1 MAPPPKLTISQWADR
16 YRKLSSEGSAEPGA
30 WRTARAEYQREIMDT
45 ISAPGV
51 ERVCVIKSSQVGWTE
66 ILNNAVGYHISHDP
80 APVLMLQPTLEMA
93 ETISKDRLAPMF
105 RDTPVLR
112 EKVADAKSR
121 DSGNTML
128 HKRFPGGH
136 VTLVGANSP
145 SSLASRPIRVLL
157 ADEVDRYPPS
167 AGSEGDPLALT
178 IKRTTTFWNR
188 RILIGGTPTVKGQSR
203 IEQEWLVS
211 DQRRYHVPCIHCGHE
226 QTLQW
231 ANVKWPDGKPDQAA
245 LNCTD
250 CGAVWT
256 EADRL
261 RAVRKGRWIVTRP
274 EGRFPGFHI
283 NELYSPWSTVAKVA
297 IDFVEAKKSPELL
310 KVWVNTSLGETWE
323 SDSERIDH
331 HALAERLE
339 DFGEK
344 GDAGHIAPLSVLR
357 ITCGVDVQAD
367 RLEIERVGWGMH
379 DESWSL
385 DHHVIVGDPSDPG
398 LWARLDAYLSMPTE
412 REDGRDLPVSA
423 TCVDSGGH
431 HTQAVYR
438 FCRVRKNRRIF
449 AIKGRDEA
457 ITVWPSQSKVSKGK
471 VADVTI
477 VGVSVA
483 KDAVYARLKVGQ
495 PGPGYC
501 HFPRGRAPG
510 YFEQLVS
517 EVIETRYSFGR
528 PRRVYILPDGKRNEA
543 LDCRVYAFAALQ
555 SLSIRWV
562 TEQEAMAAHPPK
574 VTRVVAP
581 EVAAQALAQRP
592 AQQQTRA
599 PARNP
604 FARGSSNPFRR

>member
-1 MAPPPKLTISQWADR
+1 M
-16 YRKLSSEGSAEPGA
+16 SSA
-30 WRTARAEYQREIMDT
+30 
-45 ISAPGV
+45 
-51 ERVCVIKSSQVGWTE
+51 QVGKTE
-66 ILNNAVGYHISHDP
+66 ALNNVVAYFIDQDP
-80 APVLMLQPTLEMA
+80 SPMLMLQPTLEMA
-93 ETISKDRLAPMF
+93 EAWSKDRLAPML
-105 RDTPVLR
+105 RDTPQLR
-112 EKVADAKSR
+112 GKVKDARTR
-121 DSGNTML
+121 DSGNTL
-128 HKRFPGGH
+128 RHKTFPGGH
-136 VTLVGANSP
+136 ITMAGANSP
-145 SSLASRPIRVLL
+145 ASLASRPIRIVCC
-157 ADEVDRYPPS
+157 DEVDRYPVS
-167 AGSEGDPLALT
+167 AGTEGDPVNLAQ
-178 IKRTTTFWNR
+178 KRSTTFWNR
-188 RILIGGTPTVKGQSR
+188 KTILTSTPTLKGQSR
-203 IEQEWLVS
+203 IEQAYLQS
-211 DQRRYHVPCIHCGHE
+211 DQRKYWVPCQDCGGH
-226 QTLQW
+226 QVLKW
-231 ANVKWPDGKPDQAA
+231 ANVKWPEGKPQDAGYACEHCGVIWDDASRWRAIRRGEWRAA
-245 LNCTD
+245 
-250 CGAVWT
+250 
-256 EADRL
+256 
-261 RAVRKGRWIVTRP
+261 
-274 EGRFPGFHI
+274 EGVEFRGIAGFHI
-283 NELYSPWSTVAKVA
+283 SELYSPWVRIAETVQAFLSAKR
-297 IDFVEAKKSPELL
+297 SPEML
-310 KVWVNTSLGETWE
+310 KTWVNTSLGETWE

-339 DFGEK
+339 DFGES

-457 ITVWPSQSKVSKGK
+457 ITVWPSQSKVNKGK
-471 VADVTI
+471 VSDVTI

-483 KDAVYARLKVGQ
+483 KDAVYARLKVAQ

-501 HFPRGRAPG
+501 HFPKGRAPG

-574 VTRVVAP
+574 VARVVAP
-581 EVAAQALAQRP
+581 EVAAQALAHRP